1 MSIDKK
7 TVNHV
12 AALARLA
19 LSDAEREQ
27 MRSQMSPILEHI
39 NVIGEAY
46 TGRVPATAHIL
57 PLENVMRQDQPCAWE
72 ETDLLVE
79 NAPAHEASYI
89 RVRAVLD
96 HEE

>member
-1 MSIDKK
+1 MSVDDA

-19 LSDAEREQ
+19 LSDDERA
-27 MRSQMSPILEHI
+27 MLRSQMSAILEHI
-39 NVIGEAY
+39 NVIAEAD
-46 TGRVPATAHIL
+46 TSQVPATAHIL
-57 PLENVMRQDQPCAWE
+57 PLENVARADTPEPW
-72 ETDLLVE
+72 TDTELLVE
-79 NAPAHEASYI
+79 NAPAHEDSYI